1 MYAESENVL
10 RPAAEQTHALITAAE
25 LKAAIN
31 DGRELAILDVREQGA
46 FALQHL
52 LFASVLPLGRIE
64 LLVDRL
70 VPNRS
75 ARIVLTDLDESLA
88 PLAASKLRQ
97 LGYREVAVLQGGT
110 QGWAQAGFEVFSG
123 TNVPSK
129 ALGEVVEHQL
139 GTPHISASE
148 LKALVDRGDDVVVVD
163 SRPFDEFQRMS
174 IPGAVDCPGAELVY
188 RIQGIA
194 PDPQT
199 LVVVNC
205 AGRTRSIVG
214 AQTLIDAGIPNRVV
228 SLKDGTM
235 AWLLA
240 GFALDS
246 GKTNLAGLP
255 DAKEAVL
262 VRDYADSLARR
273 AGVVYLDDQQLA
285 AFEAEQA
292 SHTLYKFDVR
302 SPDEYAAG
310 HLPGWRSAPGGQLVQ
325 ALDEY
330 VGVRRS
336 RIVLADWD
344 GVRAVTAAAWL
355 IRLGGYEV
363 YLYRPDFHSNS
374 SAASSSVLE
383 SGAEPLRV
391 LRIAGERAPWIEPTT
406 LQRLLAQGS
415 VLVFDVDSSL
425 AYRSRHLPGAY
436 FATPEKLRSAIDE
449 LARPGQQIAITS
461 QDGVLAQAV
470 ATQLRSSGVAEV
482 HALLGG
488 TARWLALGLPAE
500 AGDERNLS
508 GEDDAWYGPYAY
520 PTKAERERRM
530 NDYLAWE
537 IGLVEQLRRD
547 GDSISRP
554 LFAEQGENHD

>member
-1 MYAESENVL
+1 MYAESENLL
-10 RPAAEQTHALITAAE
+10 RPAAEQAHALITAAD

-97 LGYREVAVLQGGT
+97 LGYRDVAVLQGGT

-139 GTPHISASE
+139 GTPHISARE
-148 LKALVDRGDDVVVVD
+148 LKALIDRGDNVQVID

-240 GFALDS
+240 GLALDS

-255 DAKEAVL
+255 DAKEAAL
-262 VRDYADSLARR
+262 VRDYADTVARR

-325 ALDEY
+325 VLDEY

-363 YLYRPDFHSNS
+363 YLYRPD
-374 SAASSSVLE
+374 
-383 SGAEPLRV
+383 
-391 LRIAGERAPWIEPTT
+391 
-406 LQRLLAQGS
+406 
-415 VLVFDVDSSL
+415 
-425 AYRSRHLPGAY
+425 
-436 FATPEKLRSAIDE
+436 
-449 LARPGQQIAITS
+449 
-461 QDGVLAQAV
+461 
-470 ATQLRSSGVAEV
+470 
-482 HALLGG
+482 
-488 TARWLALGLPAE
+488 
-500 AGDERNLS
+500 
-508 GEDDAWYGPYAY
+508 
-520 PTKAERERRM
+520 
-530 NDYLAWE
+530 
-537 IGLVEQLRRD
+537 
-547 GDSISRP
+547 
-554 LFAEQGENHD
+554 